1 MILRVICVGFG
12 LLVGW
17 KRRNQ
22 IFLLL
27 EEKENGECLSEKE
40 NVTFM
45 ILMLWIKIRTFLS
58 VCSDQIWQD
67 TGNKPR
73 GNTGHSH
80 RVAAA
85 TVTNKLKVTQA
96 AKKTKPFIHK
106 KAHCKPPFIGS
117 DHLLICDPQKQL
129 LRKKSPF
136 LSISLTF
143 GSLDPTYLV
152 ELGPTYHKISCKSG
166 AISR

>member
-1 MILRVICVGFG
+1 MRMS
-12 LLVGW
+12 VGW

-22 IFLLL
+22 ILLLL
-27 EEKENGECLSEKE
+27 EEKENGECFSEKE

-85 TVTNKLKVTQA
+85 TVTNKLKVTLWSA
-96 AKKTKPFIHK
+96 AKKAKPFIHK

-117 DHLLICDPQKQL
+117 DYLLICDPQKQL
-129 LRKKSPF
+129 LRKKIAFFVNFPNLWFSRPNLPCWARSN
-136 LSISLTF
+136 LSQDQL
-143 GSLDPTYLV
+143 
-152 ELGPTYHKISCKSG
+152 
-166 AISR
+166 

>member
-1 MILRVICVGFG
+1 MILRVICVGFE
-12 LLVGW
+12 LLAGW

-27 EEKENGECLSEKE
+27 EEKENGECFSEKE

-67 TGNKPR
+67 TGNKTQ

-80 RVAAA
+80 RAAA
-85 TVTNKLKVTQA
+85 ANNGTNKLKVTLCSA

-117 DHLLICDPQKQL
+117 DYLLICDLQKQL
-129 LRKKSPF
+129 LRKKIAFFVNFPNLWFSRPNLPCWARSN
-136 LSISLTF
+136 LSQDQL
-143 GSLDPTYLV
+143 
-152 ELGPTYHKISCKSG
+152 
-166 AISR
+166 